1 MNITETVK
9 NTEFTLADRNFNMA
23 REAVG
28 SNIIGRGHN
37 HMVMNSPL
45 TSGQTP
51 SSQFFGRDIKP
62 HFKGTLKQDILLDNG
77 NRHQYY
83 TNKVSN
89 EPLFSPMKNTNEN
102 YGAQNN
108 IESLHARQFS
118 SQMRYNELPFEQ
130 IRVGSGVG
138 KEFTAIPN
146 GGFHKDYREHI
157 MPKTIDQLRTKSNPK
172 ISYNGVTVIG
182 KSINNKSKKIGK
194 VEKRSPDTAFLQT
207 PEQYLRTTATVKK
220 EEARPAI
227 YLKDTNR
234 KDSVNY
240 TPSANPIA
248 KGDKHR
254 SLYKKST
261 KNIYT
266 TSGNRNLHD
275 GDGWANLEVGDYGKN
290 TIANPPNERTIT
302 GERTH
307 LNNFSAITKAII
319 APLLDVFRTTKK
331 ENFIGNIRETG
342 NMSNNV
348 PKNIVKDPNDI
359 ARTTI
364 KEMNIENS
372 HNGNMSNNVPKNIV
386 KDPADIARTT
396 IKEMNIENSHN
407 GNMSNNVP
415 KNIVKDPNDIA
426 RTTIKETSIDNS
438 HTGTLTGPVKLATYD
453 PNQYIVST
461 TNRQITGNT
470 NYVGNMDSEGR
481 GGGYMTNKKTA
492 PTTNR
497 QILSKEYGGG
507 AMSFYKKMTSYDKDY
522 NANINR
528 SKEKTL
534 VGRKPTLES
543 VKLAVGL
550 DKINMRTKKIMGD
563 SINNRTPNKE
573 KTYIKSYRDNSI
585 YNKDK
590 NRYDFKI
597 LDEQINPALLMPF
610 NKNPYTHSLKSS

>member
-1 MNITETVK
+1 MDIMNTVK
-9 NTEFTLADRNFNMA
+9 NREFTLADRNFNMA
-23 REAVG
+23 RKAVG

-37 HMVMNSPL
+37 RQVMNATL
-45 TSGQTP
+45 TGEKTA
-51 SSQFFGRDIKP
+51 SSHFFGHDIKP

-77 NRHQYY
+77 TRHKYY

-108 IESLHARQFS
+108 IESLHERQFS

-172 ISYNGVTVIG
+172 ISYNGVTIIG
-182 KSINNKSKKIGK
+182 KSANNKGKKIGK

-207 PEQYLRTTATVKK
+207 PEQYLRTTSAIKK

-275 GDGWANLEVGDYGKN
+275 GDAWVNLEVGDYGKQ
-290 TIANPPNERTIT
+290 TIANPPNERSVT
-302 GERTH
+302 GTKTH
-307 LNNFSAITKAII
+307 LNNFNAITKAII

-364 KEMNIENS
+364 KETNIENS
-372 HNGNMSNNVPKNIV
+372 H
-386 KDPADIARTT
+386 T
-396 IKEMNIENSHN
+396 

-461 TNRQITGNT
+461 TNRQINGNT
-470 NYVGNMDSEGR
+470 NYVGNMDNEGR

-497 QILSKEYGGG
+497 EILSKEYGGT
-507 AMSFYKKMTSYDKDY
+507 AMSFYKKTTSYDKDY
-522 NANINR
+522 RANINL

-534 VGRKPTLES
+534 IGRKPTLES
-543 VKLAVGL
+543 VKLTVGL
-550 DKINMRTKKIMGD
+550 DKINVRTNKIMGD
-563 SINNRTPNKE
+563 SINKRTPNKE
-573 KTYIKSYRDNSI
+573 KTYVKSYRDSSI

-590 NRYDFKI
+590 NNYNFKI

-610 NKNPYTHSLKSS
+610 NKNPYTHSLNSS